1 MSTVR
6 STGFVRGRGIPI
18 IWLVRVGVSALMLA
32 LIFTFVP
39 FASVWAAARQFS
51 PWLWLAAL
59 GLFIAGH
66 AAAAAK
72 WRFLIGEGVSYRQA
86 FRAHLAGLAANLAL
100 PGVAGGDVVRAGM
113 VMSHARDKG
122 RLAVGSVA
130 DRLLDTLGLLLIALA
145 GAYVA
150 WRPDMKD
157 GSGWGWLLLAA
168 AALLAGA
175 FVATPALDR
184 MLKRRAMPGK
194 VSRIIGKMVSAA
206 AELTRQPGRLLMCLG
221 ISMMVQC
228 LFVGIN
234 IAFAQAAHVDAP
246 VAAWFF
252 AWASAKIIAIA
263 PISLGGLGVREASMA
278 GLLRPF
284 GADPGQVVAIG
295 LIWQSVLYTS
305 GAIGFLVQIRRPR
318 AEVSAMEGSQ

>member
-1 MSTVR
+1 
-6 STGFVRGRGIPI
+6 
-18 IWLVRVGVSALMLA
+18 MLT

-51 PWLWLAAL
+51 PGLWLAAL
-59 GLFIAGH
+59 GLFMAGH

-72 WRFLIGEGVSYRQA
+72 WRLLIGGGVSYRQA

-100 PGVAGGDVVRAGM
+100 PGVAGGDVVRAGL
-113 VMSHARDKG
+113 VMNMARDKG
-122 RLAVGSVA
+122 KLAVGSLA

-150 WRPDMKD
+150 WRPEMSA
-157 GSGWGWLLLAA
+157 GSGWGWIILAA
-168 AALLAGA
+168 LALLSVALLAM
-175 FVATPALDR
+175 PALDR
-184 MLKRRAMPGK
+184 RLRQREVTGK
-194 VSRIIGKMVSAA
+194 VTRIIGKMVSAA
-206 AELTRQPGRLLMCLG
+206 AELTQQPVRLLVCLG

-234 IAFAQAAHVDAP
+234 IAFAQAAQVDAP
-246 VAAWFF
+246 IAAWFF
-252 AWASAKIIAIA
+252 AWTSAKIIAIA

-295 LIWQSVLYTS
+295 LIWQSVLYAS
-305 GAIGFLVQIRRPR
+305 GAIGFLVQLRRPASDTST
-318 AEVSAMEGSQ
+318 AESSR